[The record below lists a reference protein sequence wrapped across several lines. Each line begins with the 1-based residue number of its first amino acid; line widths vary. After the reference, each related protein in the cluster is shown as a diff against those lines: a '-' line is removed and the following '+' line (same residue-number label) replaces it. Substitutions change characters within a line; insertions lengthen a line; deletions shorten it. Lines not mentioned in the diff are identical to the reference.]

1 MNTRL
6 NKMLL
11 TTMKRRLVFSSM
23 EFSSQLSAILD
34 LIPPE
39 KRNVPY
45 GRNFDSLFAFERIN
59 WEKNGGEEGSKFND
73 V

>member
-39 KRNVPY
+39 KRNV
-45 GRNFDSLFAFERIN
+45 RKKFRFSLCLGKN
-59 WEKNGGEEGSKFND
+59 KLGEKRGGEEGSKFND